1 MALLAIAAR
10 NLLRY
15 QRRTVLTASL
25 ITLGV
30 LAVLLFVSVAGSFRG
45 MMIGQITDAMLGHL
59 QIHHRGYV
67 ESTENMPLHLNLG
80 PDQVQALT
88 ARLTTMPEVEAV
100 SARIKFGAMLSNFT
114 ETTSIR
120 LTAMDPEQELATVP
134 LLGGRVQGTDPRQL
148 ARGEI
153 LLPDVLARGLKINP
167 KDTVVLVATNRD
179 GSVNGQTFLVAGFVE
194 GLSGPGGRDGY
205 LHLADARE
213 LLRLEQAEI
222 TEIAVRLKRPEHTDR
237 VVGQL
242 RLALGAGKQGQ
253 GAGQGQGPGAGA
265 GVGSGPAGAGAGS
278 GATPDGKPAPLE
290 VHTWDQ
296 LSPFSTIAKMI
307 DLLTLFVQI
316 MLVSIVLISVMNVMM
331 MAVYERVREIGTL
344 AAIGVRPRSIL
355 LLFLLEGLLL
365 GVIGAVAGVLLS
377 YGVVGVLD
385 LADLTFS
392 FGRQEGLLLT
402 PVLDAATVAMV
413 GLAVVL
419 VSALASLQ
427 PSIKASRLD
436 PISAL
441 RHV

>member
-1 MALLAIAAR
+1 
-10 NLLRY
+10 
-15 QRRTVLTASL
+15 
-25 ITLGV
+25 
-30 LAVLLFVSVAGSFRG
+30 
-45 MMIGQITDAMLGHL
+45 
-59 QIHHRGYV
+59 
-67 ESTENMPLHLNLG
+67 
-80 PDQVQALT
+80 
-88 ARLTTMPEVEAV
+88 
-100 SARIKFGAMLSNFT
+100 
-114 ETTSIR
+114 
-120 LTAMDPEQELATVP
+120 
-134 LLGGRVQGTDPRQL
+134 
-148 ARGEI
+148 
-153 LLPDVLARGLKINP
+153 
-167 KDTVVLVATNRD
+167 
-179 GSVNGQTFLVAGFVE
+179 
-194 GLSGPGGRDGY
+194 
-205 LHLADARE
+205 
-213 LLRLEQAEI
+213 
-222 TEIAVRLKRPEHTDR
+222 
-237 VVGQL
+237 
-242 RLALGAGKQGQ
+242 
-253 GAGQGQGPGAGA
+253 
-265 GVGSGPAGAGAGS
+265 
-278 GATPDGKPAPLE
+278 